1 MCAAATKRL
10 TPLCNA
16 AVPDASA
23 VGRRSPGSRCQCS
36 AKGEMDREKRAQL
49 AQPCLAESTPSV
61 IRTRGT
67 CVARYFR
74 PHGRVCEKPGSSE
87 MAPSQRHR
95 GTCCAGPPAAR
106 RLHENPHRR
115 SKPSSWLPE
124 RSLSVRRLTDDSLM
138 RCGLPVG
145 GHRWPGPDA
154 PDAGARC
161 DPPASVER

>member
-1 MCAAATKRL
+1 MCAAATKKL

-67 CVARYFR
+67 CGARYFR

-95 GTCCAGPPAAR
+95 GDLLRRAASR
-106 RLHENPHRR
+106 A
-115 SKPSSWLPE
+115 
-124 RSLSVRRLTDDSLM
+124 T
-138 RCGLPVG
+138 
-145 GHRWPGPDA
+145 A
-154 PDAGARC
+154 PRESAQAIEAI
-161 DPPASVER
+161 PLAA